1 MAFDAGNP
9 SPDDEIPARSLGTI
23 TALPL
28 RAAAPGGCCAKPVSE
43 CPSVTVQELREHL
56 PNGLTVMV
64 DLRVAVLMN
73 ARCFSGAANRL
84 VS

>member
-9 SPDDEIPARSLGTI
+9 SPDDEIPARSLGLI
-23 TALPL
+23 AVP
-28 RAAAPGGCCAKPVSE
+28 E

-73 ARCFSGAANRL
+73 ARCFQRSREIG
-84 VS
+84 V